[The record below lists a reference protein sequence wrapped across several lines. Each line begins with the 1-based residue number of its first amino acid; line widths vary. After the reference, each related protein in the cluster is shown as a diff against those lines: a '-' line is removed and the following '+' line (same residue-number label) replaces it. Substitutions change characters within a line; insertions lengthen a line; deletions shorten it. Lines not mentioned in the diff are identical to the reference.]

1 MYLNAIRLM
10 NPYKLDAYTKVDN
23 LVPLLSLGF
32 NSRTMPTAD
41 FFVYLF
47 QYVNELSSVTDT
59 LPRTPRKDEGS
70 YVLSLRRKRWSYC
83 STNVV
88 RCQHL

>member
-1 MYLNAIRLM
+1 MYLNAIRLL

-32 NSRTMPTAD
+32 NSRTKPTAD

-47 QYVNELSSVTDT
+47 QYVNE
-59 LPRTPRKDEGS
+59 R
-70 YVLSLRRKRWSYC
+70 VLLLMLYL
-83 STNVV
+83 V
-88 RCQHL
+88 RLVRLK